1 MDARG
6 ACNAA
11 YGGPLSY
18 YHDLEKLLV
27 TNIVSNVKFAT
38 RERNADGQF
47 ASGHQS
53 WSGKVILYPF

>member
-1 MDARG
+1 MNVGG
-6 ACNAA
+6 ACIAG

-18 YHDLEKLLV
+18 YHGLEKPLV
-27 TNIVSNVKFAT
+27 TNIVSNVEFAT

-53 WSGKVILYPF
+53 WSGKVIFYPF